1 MTIEAPAAQFS
12 SGRGIGARPWLPLL
26 VGFVVLAIPTVGNL
40 GQQVWSTD
48 IGAHGPIV
56 IATGLWLLYHE
67 GLRLSDARTAAAWRH
82 VLLLVLPGF
91 ALYIFGRAY
100 DFISLEVLGLYITF
114 IAFLWRL
121 FGLQQLRSAAFPIF
135 YLGFV
140 IPPPGWVIDR
150 ATAPLQLFV
159 SHIAENITALLGYP
173 VAREGVTLFVGPYE
187 LLVEQACAGMNS
199 IIGLIAVS
207 LFYIYIVRKASLRYA
222 SMLVL
227 LILPVAVVVNI
238 IRIVVLILITYHFG
252 NDAAQGFLHGTTGMV
267 LFGMALLLIF
277 GADTLLWRLGGRK
290 QS

>member
-1 MTIEAPAAQFS
+1 MTIEAPAAAFS
-12 SGRGIGARPWLPLL
+12 QGRDIGTRPWLPLL
-26 VGFVVLAIPTVGNL
+26 AGFLVLAVPTIVNL

-56 IATGLWLLYHE
+56 VATGLWLLYHE
-67 GLRLSDARTAAAWRH
+67 GLRLSDARAAAAWRH
-82 VLLLVLPGF
+82 ALFLVVPGF
-91 ALYIFGRAY
+91 ALYIFGRSY
-100 DFISLEVLGLYITF
+100 DFISLEVLGLYLIF

-121 FGLQQLRSAAFPIF
+121 FGFQQLRKVAFPVF

-140 IPPPGWVIDR
+140 IPPPGWLIDR

-159 SHIAENITALLGYP
+159 SNIAEYVTGLLGYP
-173 VAREGVTLFVGPYE
+173 VARQGVTLFVGPYE

-199 IIGLIAVS
+199 IIGLVAVS

-222 SMLVL
+222 SLLVL
-227 LILPVAVVVNI
+227 LILPVAVIVNI

-252 NDAAQGFLHGTTGMV
+252 DEAAQGFLHGTTGMV

-277 GADTLLWRLGGRK
+277 GADTILWRFARRGEA
-290 QS
+290 

>member
-1 MTIEAPAAQFS
+1 MTTEAPAAAFAP
-12 SGRGIGARPWLPLL
+12 GRGIGARPWLPLL
-26 VGFVVLAIPTVGNL
+26 AGFLVLAIPTIVSL

-56 IATGLWLLYHE
+56 VATGLWLLYHE
-67 GLRLSDARTAAAWRH
+67 GLRPADARAAAAWRH
-82 VLLLVLPGF
+82 VLFLVLPGF
-91 ALYIFGRAY
+91 ALYIFGRSY
-100 DFISLEVLGLYITF
+100 DFISLEVLGLYATF
-114 IAFLWRL
+114 IAFVWRL
-121 FGLQQLRSAAFPIF
+121 FGLQKLRSVAFPLV

-140 IPPPGWVIDR
+140 IPPPGWLIDR

-159 SHIAENITALLGYP
+159 SHVAEAVTGMLGYP

-222 SMLVL
+222 SLLVL

-252 NDAAQGFLHGTTGMV
+252 DQAAQGFLHGTTGMV

-277 GADTLLWRLGGRK
+277 GADTVLWRLAGRRK
-290 QS
+290 S

>member
-1 MTIEAPAAQFS
+1 
-12 SGRGIGARPWLPLL
+12 LL
-26 VGFVVLAIPTVGNL
+26 AGFLVLAIPTVVSL

-48 IGAHGPIV
+48 MGAHGPIV
-56 IATGLWLLYHE
+56 VATGLWLLYHE
-67 GLRLSDARTAAAWRH
+67 GLRLADARAVADWRH
-82 VLLLVLPGF
+82 VLLLVLPAF

-100 DFISLEVLGLYITF
+100 DFISLEVLGTYITF

-121 FGLQQLRSAAFPIF
+121 FGVRQLRHVAFPLF

-140 IPPPGWVIDR
+140 VPPPGWLIDR

-159 SHIAENITALLGYP
+159 SHIAEAVTALLGYP
-173 VAREGVTLFVGPYE
+173 VARQGVTLFVGPYE

-207 LFYIYIVRKASLRYA
+207 LFYIYIVRNASLRYA
-222 SMLVL
+222 SLLVL
-227 LILPVAVVVNI
+227 LILPVAIVVNI

-252 NDAAQGFLHGTTGMV
+252 DEAAQGFLHGTTGMV

-277 GADTLLWRLGGRK
+277 GADTVLWRLTRRRK
-290 QS
+290 

>member
-1 MTIEAPAAQFS
+1 MTIEAPAAVFS

-26 VGFVVLAIPTVGNL
+26 AGFLVLAIPTVVNL

-56 IATGLWLLYHE
+56 VATGLWLLYHE
-67 GLRLSDARTAAAWRH
+67 GMRLGDARDAAPWRR
-82 VLLLVLPGF
+82 VLVLVLPAF
-91 ALYIFGRAY
+91 ALYVFGRAY
-100 DFISLEVLGLYITF
+100 DFISLEVLGLYGTF

-121 FGLQQLRSAAFPIF
+121 FGFKQLRSVAFPLF

-140 IPPPGWVIDR
+140 IPPPGWLIDR

-159 SHIAENITALLGYP
+159 SHFAENVTSMLGYP
-173 VAREGVTLFVGPYE
+173 VAREGVTLFVGQYE

-222 SMLVL
+222 SLLVL

-252 NDAAQGFLHGTTGMV
+252 DEAAQGFLHGTTGMV

-277 GADTLLWRLGGRK
+277 GADTILWRLAGRRN
-290 QS
+290 S